1 MAISELVA
9 SRRLRRPEM
18 RRALRLEAGLTLD
31 DIAGKLGV
39 TRSAVSRWE
48 LGLRKPQGRNR
59 IAYASLLAEL
69 EKVVADDV
77 R

>member
-1 MAISELVA
+1 MSELVA

-48 LGLRKPQGRNR
+48 RGLRKPQGRNR
-59 IAYASLLAEL
+59 IAYASLLTEL

-77 R
+77 